1 MHSQEQLEDAL
12 KFLYKEERA
21 GRSLTAESLA
31 GGLAIPL
38 DQASDVLRALSG
50 SGVLEWHEESYR
62 VTPPGSEDALRIIRA
77 HRLYETYLANQT
89 GVSDQKWHRIADQ
102 KEHQIDPE
110 ELRRID
116 AALGFPK
123 FDPHGDPIPKEGAH
137 LPPPQGSP
145 LLSLKSGSVCRVLHV
160 EDEPE
165 QVYARISKT
174 GIAAGTL
181 LELGEQNANG
191 LKLRMEGGNVF
202 IDEAMAANLRVAP
215 LPDST
220 GPDPDLEP
228 LSNLKKGE
236 TATVHGLTPA
246 CRGPERNR
254 LLDLGVV
261 PGALISHEY
270 AGFSGNPVAY
280 RIRGALVAL
289 RSEQTRR
296 IMVRRNIKKLDLEV
310 KA

>member
-1 MHSQEQLEDAL
+1 MHNQVQLEDAL

-31 GGLAIPL
+31 GGLALTLAHATDVI
-38 DQASDVLRALSG
+38 ASLSS

-62 VTPPGSEDALRIIRA
+62 VTPAGAEDALRIIRA
-77 HRLYETYLANQT
+77 HRLYETYLADQT
-89 GVSDQKWHRIADQ
+89 GISDKKWHRIADQ
-102 KEHQIDPE
+102 KEHQIDSE
-110 ELRRID
+110 ELRRIE

-123 FDPHGDPIPKEGAH
+123 FDPHGDPIPKEGVP

-145 LLSLKSGSVCRVLHV
+145 LLALSTGDVCRVLHV

-165 QVYARISKT
+165 QVYARISKA
-174 GIAAGTL
+174 GIASGTL
-181 LELGEQNANG
+181 LKLGEHHSEG
-191 LKLRMEGGNVF
+191 LELYMEGGKVL
-202 IDEAMAANLRVAP
+202 IDRAMAANFRVGP
-215 LPDST
+215 LPDSP

-228 LSNLKKGE
+228 LSNLLKGQ

-261 PGALISHEY
+261 PGAIIRHEY

-289 RSEQTRR
+289 RGEQARR
-296 IMVRRNIKKLDLEV
+296 ILVRHSSVGSPQEGKS
-310 KA
+310 